1 MEALCAIGSK
11 EVIPAFYEVSL
22 KTKFSRDAESEVML
36 DIIKDSIMYDL
47 GYVAGGT
54 FQSIGYELAHSGG
67 EFSSTYAA
75 NESAAL
81 TKLKEF
87 NKSYG
92 KIG

>member
-1 MEALCAIGSK
+1 
-11 EVIPAFYEVSL
+11 
-22 KTKFSRDAESEVML
+22 
-36 DIIKDSIMYDL
+36 MYDL

-75 NESAAL
+75 SESAAL
-81 TKLKEF
+81 QKLKEF
-87 NKSYG
+87 NKAYG